1 MQIIDWGVI
10 MEKRILGKT
19 NFGVSIVGFGGIP
32 IQRVDKKTA
41 VLMLD
46 EALKQGINFID
57 TARGYNES
65 EELIGFA
72 LQVLGREKFIL
83 ASKSMA
89 RSYDGILEELNTS
102 LRLLRTSYIDLYQFH
117 NVSMEDLDR
126 IMADNGALP
135 ALKKAKEDG
144 IVKEIGISSHNKD
157 VLDKAI
163 DTGEFST
170 IQFPYN
176 AIERQGEPLFEKA
189 KNNNIG
195 VIIMKPLAGG
205 ALSNGELAIRF
216 ILENPNISVVI
227 PGMDTVNQVIENA
240 KVGKER
246 RNLTIREREQLYKE
260 AAALGT
266 EFCRRC
272 GYCAPCTIG
281 INIPFQFIVDGYY
294 TRYNLQE
301 WAKDRY
307 NSLETK
313 ASDCIECGM
322 CLDRCPYNLPI
333 IDMLKNVAN
342 HFS

>member
-1 MQIIDWGVI
+1 
-10 MEKRILGKT
+10 MERRILGKT
-19 NFGVSIVGFGGIP
+19 NFGVSVVGFGGIP

-41 VLMLD
+41 VSMLN
-46 EALKQGINFID
+46 EAYNQGMNFID

-65 EELIGFA
+65 EELIGYA
-72 LQVLGREKFIL
+72 LEVLGREKFIL
-83 ASKSMA
+83 ATKSMA
-89 RSYDGILEELNTS
+89 RSYEGIIEELNTS
-102 LRLLRTSYIDLYQFH
+102 LRLLRTNYIDLYQFH

-126 IMADNGALP
+126 IMADDGALP
-135 ALKKAKEDG
+135 AIKNAKAKG

-176 AIERQGEPLFEKA
+176 AIERQGELLFEKA
-189 KNNNIG
+189 KRNNIG

-205 ALSNGELAIRF
+205 ALTNGELAIRF

-227 PGMDTVNQVIENA
+227 PGMDTINQVIENA
-240 KVGKER
+240 RVGKEMR
-246 RNLTIREREQLYKE
+246 SLTDEEREILFKE
-260 AAALGT
+260 ASELGT

-281 INIPFQFIVDGYY
+281 MNIPFQFIMDGYL
-294 TRYNLQE
+294 TRYNLE
-301 WAKDRY
+301 VWAKDRY
-307 NSLETK
+307 NQQKVK

-333 IDMLKNVAN
+333 IDMLKNVSM
-342 HFS
+342 HFSK